1 MTQSDETLELSHS
14 PHQPADRTKL
24 VDQIIQAGR
33 HLHGREW
40 MPAHT
45 GNLSARLGPNRFL
58 ITANGSNKGSL
69 HNDDLVTIDVDGR
82 QVERNNTRPSSES
95 PLHLALY
102 QFYPKVGAVIHTHSV
117 PATILSRMATET
129 LVLEGYEIVRAL
141 DGIDAHNGRVSLPI
155 FSNYQDYHH
164 LAIWFHRYV
173 VRFPE
178 NSGLLIM
185 GHGLYTWGAT
195 VADAIRQTEALEF
208 MLECELRMAQ
218 IAPPPED

>member
-1 MTQSDETLELSHS
+1 MTQSDETLGLPQP
-14 PHQPADRTKL
+14 PHQPADRAKL
-24 VDQIIQAGR
+24 AEQILQAGQ
-33 HLHGREW
+33 HLHSRQW

-45 GNLSARLGPNRFL
+45 GNLSARLGPNRIL

-69 HNDDLVTIDVDGR
+69 SDDDLVTIDGDGR
-82 QVERNNTRPSSES
+82 LVERNNTRPSNEF

-102 QFYPKVGAVIHTHSV
+102 QFYPKIGAVIHTHSV
-117 PATILSRMATET
+117 AATILSRMATET

-155 FSNYQDYHH
+155 FSNYQDYRH
-164 LAIWFHRYV
+164 LGIWFHRYV

-195 VADAIRQTEALEF
+195 VADAVRQTEALEF
-208 MLECELRMAQ
+208 MMECELRMAQ
-218 IAPPPED
+218 IAPLAED